1 MRVVLICHFSSF
13 SFKFYCFNILNAFF
27 VRASRSKPYKYNTAN
42 QHHLC
47 CLNHHQKFKIWNK
60 GTKRLGDMVERKS
73 KRLNTVASSFPAPS
87 LTLCIT
93 IMLFIVVYTC
103 VSEIAHGIIIII
115 IIIIARLS
123 NIIGPKLISLSFWVK
138 WCSYILY

>member
-1 MRVVLICHFSSF
+1 
-13 SFKFYCFNILNAFF
+13 
-27 VRASRSKPYKYNTAN
+27 
-42 QHHLC
+42 
-47 CLNHHQKFKIWNK
+47 
-60 GTKRLGDMVERKS
+60 MVERKS

-93 IMLFIVVYTC
+93 IMLFIVAYTC

-115 IIIIARLS
+115 IIITRLS

>member
-1 MRVVLICHFSSF
+1 
-13 SFKFYCFNILNAFF
+13 
-27 VRASRSKPYKYNTAN
+27 
-42 QHHLC
+42 
-47 CLNHHQKFKIWNK
+47 
-60 GTKRLGDMVERKS
+60 MVERKS

-93 IMLFIVVYTC
+93 IMLFIVAYTC
-103 VSEIAHGIIIII
+103 VSEIAHGMIIIII
-115 IIIIARLS
+115 TRLS

>member
-1 MRVVLICHFSSF
+1 
-13 SFKFYCFNILNAFF
+13 
-27 VRASRSKPYKYNTAN
+27 
-42 QHHLC
+42 
-47 CLNHHQKFKIWNK
+47 
-60 GTKRLGDMVERKS
+60 MVERKS

-93 IMLFIVVYTC
+93 IMLFIVAYTC

-115 IIIIARLS
+115 IITRLS
-123 NIIGPKLISLSFWVK
+123 NIIGPKLISLNFWVK

>member
-1 MRVVLICHFSSF
+1 
-13 SFKFYCFNILNAFF
+13 
-27 VRASRSKPYKYNTAN
+27 
-42 QHHLC
+42 
-47 CLNHHQKFKIWNK
+47 
-60 GTKRLGDMVERKS
+60 MVERKS

-87 LTLCIT
+87 LTLWIT
-93 IMLFIVVYTC
+93 IMLFIVAYTC

-115 IIIIARLS
+115 TTTRLS

>member
-1 MRVVLICHFSSF
+1 
-13 SFKFYCFNILNAFF
+13 
-27 VRASRSKPYKYNTAN
+27 
-42 QHHLC
+42 
-47 CLNHHQKFKIWNK
+47 
-60 GTKRLGDMVERKS
+60 MVERKS

-93 IMLFIVVYTC
+93 IMLFIVAYAC

-115 IIIIARLS
+115 ITRPS